1 MSEIKTTESEQPFF
15 AMVTFNE
22 IFIGKTAEELVN
34 ALHYRQ
40 FPYCEIAMLYSYD
53 EAYEYSNRKYYQIF
67 LANPVLY
74 GLTPMPI
81 PINENE
87 RCYQIRDFNFENLL
101 IGQADNRAISPKSNK
116 QYLPIPYAMP
126 VIKKKVNDNLF
137 WAIDANNGFAV
148 ASTLDVLLNF
158 MLHVGFI
165 YPRAISVDYEMMASV
180 VARNNY
186 LGRFFSRYAM
196 SETVQLPDNLIG
208 SEMYFIDN
216 LYTER
221 EARRTENIIVN
232 QLSFNGLL

>member
-1 MSEIKTTESEQPFF
+1 MSEIKTTEIEQFFF

-22 IFIGKTAEELVN
+22 IFIGKTSEELVN

-81 PINENE
+81 PTNENE

-126 VIKKKVNDNLF
+126 VIRKKVNDNLF

-158 MLHVGFI
+158 MSNVGFI
-165 YPRAISVDYEMMASV
+165 YPRAISVDYEMMASL
-180 VARNNY
+180 VARACSHY
-186 LGRFFSRYAM
+186 
-196 SETVQLPDNLIG
+196 
-208 SEMYFIDN
+208 
-216 LYTER
+216 
-221 EARRTENIIVN
+221 
-232 QLSFNGLL
+232 